1 MFDSRK
7 IDDYFNGK
15 RQLDEIR
22 YNNKPQTSRWLRF
35 VKLGF
40 PCVAAAILG
49 VMLVMPNIKKS
60 IDLQNNVT
68 MPRKNEMEKL
78 HIEQTVYHTTDSK
91 NRVGTVTADSVDEV
105 APGSKEVKINS
116 PKGEIPTDNGMIR
129 INAVEGY
136 FNQEKNMLR
145 LNGHVNAIDESG
157 TVVRTEEVVYDFDA
171 EHGYNN
177 ERVNAEG
184 DWGDLEASAFEYFKQ
199 DNILVLKGKHV
210 ITTSQGTLTAEKE
223 TRYFQNKRESVS
235 VGNVVVRQGDNI
247 LYADTVKAFYSQK
260 NELEKAEAVGH
271 VRIITPKGKAYGDK
285 GVYNPKTAKVQL
297 TGKVK
302 LEQQG
307 NVINGNMAET
317 DLNTQISRITGNK
330 KTGGRI
336 SGTFYSKRKTE
347 NGKKSDK

>member
-116 PKGEIPTDNGMIR
+116 PKGEIPTDNGMIK

-171 EHGYNN
+171 AHDFGLK
-177 ERVNAEG
+177 ERVLALAYCRIETFYII
-184 DWGDLEASAFEYFKQ
+184 EIRVKEQ
-199 DNILVLKGKHV
+199 IQRHLV
-210 ITTSQGTLTAEKE
+210 
-223 TRYFQNKRESVS
+223 
-235 VGNVVVRQGDNI
+235 GDNLAEI
-247 LYADTVKAFYSQK
+247 VADHT
-260 NELEKAEAVGH
+260 AVN
-271 VRIITPKGKAYGDK
+271 IITMFG
-285 GVYNPKTAKVQL
+285 
-297 TGKVK
+297 
-302 LEQQG
+302 
-307 NVINGNMAET
+307 I
-317 DLNTQISRITGNK
+317 
-330 KTGGRI
+330 
-336 SGTFYSKRKTE
+336 
-347 NGKKSDK
+347 